1 MADAELVD
9 IDKAKPLSALAMDV
23 EWGEQQLKTMQPELR
38 EMAKQEAIRQMAQLD
53 SQSTDQTTE
62 GTRLVADCRAKTE
75 GAQLEGELQSKG
87 GRGPECVPKFIAKF
101 EEKGSSA
108 AWPRRQGT

>member
-53 SQSTDQTTE
+53 SQ
-62 GTRLVADCRAKTE
+62 
-75 GAQLEGELQSKG
+75 
-87 GRGPECVPKFIAKF
+87 F
-101 EEKGSSA
+101 
-108 AWPRRQGT
+108 RR